1 MKYAVLFSVIV
12 FSIFSCSN
20 DFDITEDTKDIPVV
34 YGLLNPADT
43 ATYLR
48 IERGFISDDQSAL
61 EVAQIPDSL
70 YYQDLDARI
79 VDLDTDIE
87 YMLSRVDGN
96 LEGYVRDQ
104 GVFTIAPNYLY
115 KLTADQF
122 TVEEGKDYELR
133 LNRGDGLPVVTAN
146 TSTVQNP
153 IISRPGDAFDLSF
166 RRGFETFFEWRYV
179 NSIDAENVAGIFDLY
194 LELKYQES
202 LDNAP
207 FESKSIRWKLAS
219 NLRESSSGNRTWSV
233 PIEGQRF
240 FNRLASG
247 IEVNSLAVRSFSNID
262 LVLVSGGQE
271 VVEFISIGQAN
282 LGITSSQDIPTY
294 TNLSEGVGIFSSRN
308 TLSKNS
314 IGVTAET
321 LDSIRMGQATRDLNF
336 Q

>member
-1 MKYAVLFSVIV
+1 MKYIGLLFTVFI
-12 FSIFSCSN
+12 FSIYSCSN

-34 YGLLNPADT
+34 YGLLNPSDT

-61 EVAQIPDSL
+61 EIAQIPDSL

-79 VDLDTDIE
+79 VDLETDIE

-104 GVFTIAPNYLY
+104 GIFSIAPNYLY
-115 KLTADQF
+115 KLTKDEF
-122 TVEEGKDYELR
+122 NIEEGKQYELR
-133 LNRGDGLPVVTAN
+133 LNRGDGLSQVTA
-146 TSTVQNP
+146 STVTIQNP

-179 NSIDAENVAGIFDLY
+179 NSIEDENIAGIFDLY
-194 LELKYQES
+194 LDLKYQES
-202 LDNAP
+202 IDNAP
-207 FESKSIRWKLAS
+207 FESKRVRWKLAS
-219 NLRESSSGNRTWSV
+219 NLRESTGNRTWSIPV
-233 PIEGQRF
+233 DGQRF
-240 FNRLASG
+240 FSTMAAG
-247 IEVNSLAVRSFSNID
+247 IEVNPLAVRSFSNID

-282 LGITSSQDIPTY
+282 LGITSSQDVPTY

-308 TLSKNS
+308 SLVKNS

-321 LDSIRMGQATRDLNF
+321 LDSLRLGQLTKDLNF